1 MRSLF
6 ALTIVAAVGMP
17 LCAQATTVDASL
29 IPDGTYVAKVEKVD
43 DALHLTVKMSNGI
56 ETTLEAR
63 TGLSFSKVKADDTI
77 KLSVISGKVPVYKI
91 Q

>member
-1 MRSLF
+1 VRSLF
-6 ALTIVAAVGMP
+6 ALAFLAAAAAP
-17 LCAQATTVDASL
+17 LCAQATTVSDSL

-43 DALHLTVKMSNGI
+43 DAQHLTVKMSNGI

-63 TGLSFSKVKADDTI
+63 GSVNFSKVKADDTV
-77 KLSVISGKVPVYKI
+77 KVSVISGKVPVFQI